1 LTDLIHVFVCK
12 GDCMNAMVMES
23 AGSAVAPEDRQR
35 PEPSVNE
42 VLIRFRACGVCHSD
56 LAV

>member
-1 LTDLIHVFVCK
+1 
-12 GDCMNAMVMES
+12 MNAMVMES

>member
-1 LTDLIHVFVCK
+1 MK
-12 GDCMNAMVMES
+12 AMVMES

-35 PEPSVNE
+35 PEPGVNE